1 MITQNDIN
9 AKIMTQNND
18 TQILTQTMLYVFCVI
33 IINTKRVEF
42 DIMPK
47 IITQINNTQKI
58 NTN

>member
-9 AKIMTQNND
+9 AIIMTQNND
-18 TQILTQTMLYVFCVI
+18 TQILTQTILYVFCVI